1 MATLGASRPTL
12 NAMVLEGSR
21 RFGTCTT
28 RAKKT
33 RRKQLARVWLKDVS
47 QILSKGMKEALEDM
61 WFHESPQDIGYRI
74 MLR

>member
-1 MATLGASRPTL
+1 MATIGASRPTL

-33 RRKQLARVWLKDVS
+33 RRKQLARAWCKNVSEILNETMKDVPAFF
-47 QILSKGMKEALEDM
+47 QPI
-61 WFHESPQDIGYRI
+61 PRGYRI
-74 MLR
+74 MVR